1 LGKAALS
8 MQVCEMMTSTSR
20 VSPSGKL
27 YIPNSNK
34 STYPENLGENPP
46 VPKKLHPFEISD
58 KIRQNPAEGMQPDG
72 KIPAGASVTSYQK
85 NIKVLAL
92 GDPHTAL
99 LDTVESGSSSYESV
113 STDTVDS
120 NKGSVDPHTNGT
132 WQVVKS
138 KKSHR

>member
-1 LGKAALS
+1 LDN
-8 MQVCEMMTSTSR
+8 T
-20 VSPSGKL
+20 
-27 YIPNSNK
+27 NSNK
-34 STYPENLGENPP
+34 STHPEDLGENTP
-46 VPKKLHPFEISD
+46 VVKKLHPCETAD
-58 KIRQNPAEGMQPDG
+58 KISPIPDKGMQPDG
-72 KIPAGASVTSYQK
+72 KTPAGTSATSNHK

-113 STDTVDS
+113 STNTVES
-120 NKGSVDPHTNGT
+120 NKGSVDPHINGT

>member
-1 LGKAALS
+1 
-8 MQVCEMMTSTSR
+8 
-20 VSPSGKL
+20 
-27 YIPNSNK
+27 
-34 STYPENLGENPP
+34 
-46 VPKKLHPFEISD
+46 
-58 KIRQNPAEGMQPDG
+58 MQPDG
-72 KIPAGASVTSYQK
+72 KTPAGASATSYHK
-85 NIKVLAL
+85 NIKVPEL

-120 NKGSVDPHTNGT
+120 SKGSVDSHMNVT